1 MINVAHKAL
10 QCSAITLSKAGAIV
24 ERLAVNFRNRR
35 CHNKFVELYLQ
46 AEELCKCNGL
56 FIAPLP
62 VPSNTCERGYGPTTQ
77 GAAAATA
84 ISHRTVKTPSSL
96 REFFI
101 ATTLGQR
108 ESIDNSADAHHGLS
122 ELRHSPLFDQLY
134 LPVCDTL
141 IGQLEFRFDKESLIM
156 AKSVDAVLH
165 CKSDG
170 IKALVDKYA
179 NILDINHQVLASEM
193 ELFSSTDNE
202 ITFDVIQKEL
212 TKDVYPQYYR
222 MVQLAL
228 TLPVGS
234 ATAERSF
241 SSMRRI
247 RNWLRSTMGQE
258 RFSSLA
264 LLNIECDLTAALVPE
279 DLVLTYASCGTR
291 RLKLH

>member
-1 MINVAHKAL
+1 
-10 QCSAITLSKAGAIV
+10 
-24 ERLAVNFRNRR
+24 
-35 CHNKFVELYLQ
+35 
-46 AEELCKCNGL
+46 
-56 FIAPLP
+56 
-62 VPSNTCERGYGPTTQ
+62 
-77 GAAAATA
+77 
-84 ISHRTVKTPSSL
+84 
-96 REFFI
+96 
-101 ATTLGQR
+101 
-108 ESIDNSADAHHGLS
+108 
-122 ELRHSPLFDQLY
+122 
-134 LPVCDTL
+134 
-141 IGQLEFRFDKESLIM
+141 M

-170 IKALVDKYA
+170 IKAFVGKYA

-193 ELFSSTDNE
+193 ELFSSTNDE
-202 ITFDVIQKEL
+202 ITFDVIQMEL
-212 TKDVYPQYYR
+212 TKDVHPQYYR